1 MHLAKQEF
9 KESALL
15 LRTSAVIQ
23 QLGSLIQHTNE
34 VALDRVIQSIGLE
47 HMITLDAIIMA
58 SSIDIKVATF
68 LLTLGAENTNKRTM
82 YEDALALYTQKHR
95 TTLDA
100 KFLDQLIQIF
110 ESNQDPSDYLKQLNQ
125 RITSANTMQQHAQQE
140 ASACI
145 QSKQWDKALDILEPL
160 ADTLGINAPKWILA
174 DLATCL
180 HMLGRYEE
188 AETRSQKG
196 LGDWAQKISHTH
208 APLNQAEIQAQW
220 NNTSDAP
227 LISVLCISYNHARYI
242 EMAIQGFL
250 LQETQYKYEI
260 IIHDDASTDGTQDLI
275 LKWQSRYPEL
285 IRTVLQKENTFSK
298 GARPFELL
306 LKQAKGKYIAI
317 CEGDDYWLEQSK
329 LQKQAEF
336 LEAHPDFSCHAHNHY
351 LFEEATLSVRPWLTV
366 GSPKIYSPRQLKNL
380 TRLLWFPTLMFRKAF
395 DELPEER
402 NFAATGDF
410 FLTSY
415 LGYFGHCMY
424 DEGFL
429 GSVRR
434 MNHYSFWTPMS
445 ELQKEKLRVK
455 TRFSLIRL
463 HERLGDFCAAG
474 DLMQKV
480 HASSLPTKEKIQ
492 QSRASLL
499 FTTHPIKLD
508 QP

>member
-1 MHLAKQEF
+1 MHLAKQEIN
-9 KESALL
+9 EPALL

-23 QLGSLIQHTNE
+23 QLGPLIQHMNE

-47 HMITLDAIIMA
+47 NMITLDAIIMA

-68 LLTLGAENTNKRTM
+68 LLTLGAENTYKRTM
-82 YEDALALYTQKHR
+82 YEDALALYTQQHS

-100 KFLDQLIQIF
+100 RFLDQLVHLF
-110 ESNQDPSDYLKQLNQ
+110 ESHLDPSDYLKQLNQ
-125 RITSANTMQQHAQQE
+125 RITSANAMQQHAQQE

-145 QSKQWDKALDILEPL
+145 QFKQWDKALHILEPL
-160 ADTLGINAPKWILA
+160 ADALGIHAPKWILA
-174 DLATCL
+174 DLSTCL

-188 AETRSQKG
+188 AHTQTQKG
-196 LGDWAQKISHTH
+196 LGDWAQRISHTH
-208 APLNQAEIQAQW
+208 PPLNQAEIQAQW

-242 EMAIQGFL
+242 EIAIQGFL

-317 CEGDDYWLEQSK
+317 CEGDDYWLEPSK

-336 LEAHPDFSCHAHNHY
+336 LEAHSDFSCHAHNHY
-351 LFEEATLSVRPWLTV
+351 LLEEATLSVRPWLSV
-366 GSPKIYSPRQLKNL
+366 GSTRVYSPSELKNL
-380 TRLLWFPTLMFRKAF
+380 TRLLWIPTLMFRKLF
-395 DELPEER
+395 EVMPVER
-402 NFAATGDF
+402 DFAALGDA

-415 LGYFGHCMY
+415 LGHFGNCMY

-429 GSVRR
+429 GAVRR
-434 MNHYSFWTPMS
+434 MNRYSFWTPMN
-445 ELQKEKLRVK
+445 EEQKEKSRVR
-455 TRFSLIRL
+455 TRFALVRL
-463 HERLGDFCAAG
+463 HERLGDFCAAA
-474 DLMQKV
+474 DLLKKI
-480 HASSLPTKEKIQ
+480 HTSPLPIEDKKEESHK
-492 QSRASLL
+492 SLL
-499 FTTHPIKLD
+499 FVARQVELPKV
-508 QP
+508 

>member
-1 MHLAKQEF
+1 MHLAKQEINAP
-9 KESALL
+9 ALL
-15 LRTSAVIQ
+15 LRTSAAIQ
-23 QLGSLIQHTNE
+23 QLGPLIQHMNE

-47 HMITLDAIIMA
+47 NMITLDAIIMA

-68 LLTLGAENTNKRTM
+68 LLTLGAENTYKRTM
-82 YEDALALYTQKHR
+82 YEDALALYAQQHS
-95 TTLDA
+95 TTLDTR
-100 KFLDQLIQIF
+100 FLGQLVHLF
-110 ESNQDPSDYLKQLNQ
+110 ESHQDPSDYLKQLNQ
-125 RITSANTMQQHAQQE
+125 RITSASTMQQHAQQE

-145 QSKQWDKALDILEPL
+145 QSKQWNKALHILEPL
-160 ADTLGINAPKWILA
+160 ADALGIHAPKWILA

-188 AETRSQKG
+188 AETQIQKG
-196 LGDWAQKISHTH
+196 LGDWAQRISHPH

-227 LISVLCISYNHARYI
+227 LISVVCISYNHARYI

-317 CEGDDYWLEQSK
+317 CEGDDYWLEPSK

-336 LEAHPDFSCHAHNHY
+336 LEAHSDFSCHAHNHY
-351 LFEEATLSVRPWLTV
+351 LLEEATLSVRPWLSV
-366 GSPKIYSPRQLKNL
+366 GSTRVYSPSELKNL
-380 TRLLWFPTLMFRKAF
+380 TRLLWIPTLMFRKLF
-395 DELPEER
+395 EVMPVER
-402 NFAATGDF
+402 DFAALGDA

-415 LGYFGHCMY
+415 LGHFGNCMY

-429 GSVRR
+429 GAVRR
-434 MNHYSFWTPMS
+434 MNRYSFWTPMN
-445 ELQKEKLRVK
+445 EEQKEKSRVR
-455 TRFSLIRL
+455 TRFALVRL
-463 HERLGDFCAAG
+463 HERLGDFCAAA
-474 DLMQKV
+474 DLLKKI
-480 HASSLPTKEKIQ
+480 HTSPLPIEEKKEESHK
-492 QSRASLL
+492 SLL
-499 FTTHPIKLD
+499 FVARQVELPKV
-508 QP
+508 